1 MNITCRTFVNEV
13 LYEQTDVSGE
23 DSIDAWN
30 MAAEWIAQSYGRASP
45 AHGIVSK
52 LSFDMEVSVATDD
65 FDESFWDID

>member
-1 MNITCRTFVNEV
+1 
-13 LYEQTDVSGE
+13 
-23 DSIDAWN
+23 